1 MIEPVAEKVYST
13 IADEVPAQNNSG
25 VIDTGAASSSE
36 KGAVDFEENDDA
48 DVGIDSNMSLEQ

>member
-13 IADEVPAQNNSG
+13 IANDEPAQNNSG
-25 VIDTGAASSSE
+25 VIDTCAASSSE